1 MIPLF
6 LLMGNVVILD
16 LGHDSNRETFIVRL
30 FTSPGQLRHEGSP
43 KDAMTLSL
51 NAETGQ
57 TLPILNTIKNH

>member
-43 KDAMTLSL
+43 KERNDFISECRNRA
-51 NAETGQ
+51 NAAYS
-57 TLPILNTIKNH
+57 